1 MSARP
6 SYPVAVSLILCLY
19 GSGGTMPGSPDLRM
33 SSSMRASSGG
43 LPGSPGSTV
52 ALFKFGSGEQM
63 KTTPAGEYLTAA
75 LMDFNPDQYDSPA
88 AIADGA
94 NKLLMLVWL
103 FIFYFLECITKGAVW
118 RTDL

>member
-1 MSARP
+1 
-6 SYPVAVSLILCLY
+6 
-19 GSGGTMPGSPDLRM
+19 MPGSPDLRM

-43 LPGSPGSTV
+43 LPGSPGGTV